1 MLGLRFGD
9 GASPLSTLSPAEL
22 PALPAALWGQDLLF
36 VGTFM
41 AGEWLTRKLWPR
53 GRLFSLLYALLAIH
67 SASNVPVMRMFGT
80 PLSWAILRAAGPTLL
95 DSLRQS
101 LTSGSVLGFF
111 WRAHRGALLP
121 TLLRRL
127 IFRVAR
133 AWPAVATAAP
143 MDPGALIVA
152 CGLSALT
159 APGRPSALA
168 GLGRNAVLSLFRSL
182 LPQSEHAVSPRRP
195 HRRRSLTACDP
206 AAASQRLADPR
217 FVAHGKRGSAES
229 LQRLGSADHSL
240 QLVESCARM
249 PASC

>member
-1 MLGLRFGD
+1 MRDELPILRRGLALFLVLALTKVIVLGLRLGD

-53 GRLFSLLYALLAIH
+53 GRLFSLLYALLAIY

-95 DSLRQS
+95 ESLRQS
-101 LTSGSVLGFF
+101 LTSGSMLGFF
-111 WRAHRGALLP
+111 GVLIAALLLP

-127 IFRVAR
+127 IFFV
-133 AWPAVATAAP
+133 WPELGLLWRLRRLWIP
-143 MDPGALIVA
+143 ALFVA

-159 APGRPSALA
+159 ASGPPSALA
-168 GLGRNAVLSLFRSL
+168 DLGRNAVLSLFGSL
-182 LPQSEHAVSPRRP
+182 LPQREHAVSPP
-195 HRRRSLTACDP
+195 PTAPTTIPD
-206 AAASQRLADPR
+206 RL
-217 FVAHGKRGSAES
+217 
-229 LQRLGSADHSL
+229 
-240 QLVESCARM
+240 
-249 PASC
+249 

>member
-1 MLGLRFGD
+1 MRDELPILRRGLSLFLVLALTKVIVLGLRFGD
-9 GASPLSTLSPAEL
+9 GASPLSTLSPAGL

-53 GRLFSLLYALLAIH
+53 GRLFSLLYALLALY

-111 WRAHRGALLP
+111 GVLIAALLLP

-127 IFRVAR
+127 IFVV
-133 AWPAVATAAP
+133 WPELGLLWRLRRLWVP
-143 MDPGALIVA
+143 ALIVA

-159 APGRPSALA
+159 AQGRPSALA

-182 LPQSEHAVSPRRP
+182 LPQSEQ
-195 HRRRSLTACDP
+195 
-206 AAASQRLADPR
+206 AASHPPTAPTTIPDRL
-217 FVAHGKRGSAES
+217 
-229 LQRLGSADHSL
+229 
-240 QLVESCARM
+240 
-249 PASC
+249 